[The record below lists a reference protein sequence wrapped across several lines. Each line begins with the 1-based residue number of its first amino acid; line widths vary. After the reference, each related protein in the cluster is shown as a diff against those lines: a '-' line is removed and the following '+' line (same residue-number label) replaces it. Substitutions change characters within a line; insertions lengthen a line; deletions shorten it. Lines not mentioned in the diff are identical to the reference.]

1 MLNLRQALAN
11 HWWVFVL
18 RGLVALIFGV
28 IAWTRPGL
36 TLASLVL
43 LFGAYAIVDGI
54 VGLVVGVKGRMG
66 SLVLASILSAIA
78 GVITFAWPGLTA
90 FVLLYLIAFWA
101 IVRGIGEISSAV
113 ALRKVIENEWLLGLA
128 GLASVLFGLLLIFR
142 PGAGALSVIWL
153 IGTFAVAIGILLV
166 GVGLRVKKLGTT
178 PAAAR

>member
-1 MLNLRQALAN
+1 MLNLRESLAS

-18 RGLVALIFGV
+18 RGVVALIFGF

-54 VGLVVGVKGRMG
+54 VGLVAGVKGRMG

-78 GVITFAWPGLTA
+78 GVVTFMWPGLTGLL
-90 FVLLYLIAFWA
+90 LLYLIAFWA
-101 IVRGIGEISSAV
+101 IVRGIGEISSAIT
-113 ALRKVIENEWLLGLA
+113 LRKVIQNEWLLGLA

-153 IGTFAVAIGILLV
+153 IGSFAIAIGIMLI
-166 GVGLRVKKLGTT
+166 GVGLRVKKLDTL
-178 PAAAR
+178 AHAR

>member
-1 MLNLRQALAN
+1 MLNLRQALAS

-18 RGLVALIFGV
+18 RGLVAVIFGL

-43 LFGAYAIVDGI
+43 LFGAYAIIDGI

-128 GLASVLFGLLLIFR
+128 GLASVLFGLLLILR

-166 GVGLRVKKLGTT
+166 GVGLRVKKLDQ
-178 PAAAR
+178 PATAR